1 MLSHDAGSVQRGT
14 VLETR
19 LVGLHVCSL
28 PSQLL
33 ANAAIAASR
42 VASYRAPF
50 GFRGPKERTPAESGA
65 QVNRNPAPSASPL
78 GTLVPALMASPA
90 KFSPF

>member
-1 MLSHDAGSVQRGT
+1 MGYLFGQKRRKVGSASAAGRSMLSHDAGSVQRGT

-42 VASYRAPF
+42 VAS
-50 GFRGPKERTPAESGA
+50 
-65 QVNRNPAPSASPL
+65 
-78 GTLVPALMASPA
+78 
-90 KFSPF
+90 